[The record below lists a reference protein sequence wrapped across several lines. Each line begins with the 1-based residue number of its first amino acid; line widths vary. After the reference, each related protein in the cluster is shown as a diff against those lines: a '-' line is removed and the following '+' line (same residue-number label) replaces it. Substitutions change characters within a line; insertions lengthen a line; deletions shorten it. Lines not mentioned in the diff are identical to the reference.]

1 MINPETLQ
9 KAVASHTNWKSRL
22 RTAITRKKFNV
33 PPAVLKADNQCEFG
47 KWLYGPELSNAEKRT
62 EFYGRV
68 VQMHSLFHRE
78 AAKVVEWAIAGQEEA
93 AERSLGIG
101 GYATAS
107 ADLTRA
113 MNTWRES
120 LSVVRR
126 QHGSSR
132 AQ

>member
-9 KAVASHTNWKSRL
+9 KAVAAHTNWKSRL

-62 EFYGRV
+62 EFYGKV
-68 VQMHSLFHRE
+68 VQMHSLFHLE

-120 LSVVRR
+120 LSVLRR